1 MVRERLRKA
10 VSDLTL
16 ASQYGRHGYRRIT
29 ALLWNA
35 GWTVNVKPV
44 EGATHAPTVA
54 GLRRNQEMLQW
65 GVSPTKLKAPQKQ
78 PRKGRL

>member
-1 MVRERLRKA
+1 MARERLRKA

-16 ASQYGRHGYRRIT
+16 ASQYGRYGYRRIT

-35 GWTVNVKPV
+35 GWTVNVTRV
-44 EGATHAPTVA
+44 EGSTHAPTAA
-54 GLRRNQEMLQW
+54 GLRRTQERPQW